1 MSCLL
6 CFLMPDH
13 SRHARSSADD
23 GLYLVPYWVQ
33 AGRLWCVI
41 LVVLFC
47 GGVILPFSAAWFGRR
62 TFSNGFG
69 YGAAATFCSLVRDD
83 KVLSP
88 DAAVEQLQALKTSFS
103 RTGAIDARHF
113 QSGVSEVVDSLG
125 ECAFLSRG

>member
-33 AGRLWCVI
+33 GGRLWFVI
-41 LVVLFC
+41 LAVLFC

-88 DAAVEQLQALKTSFS
+88 DAAVEQLQAFTTGTSL
-103 RTGAIDARHF
+103 RR
-113 QSGVSEVVDSLG
+113 VVAERPSCPRRIAQPG
-125 ECAFLSRG
+125 CKPQAAH

>member
-1 MSCLL
+1 
-6 CFLMPDH
+6 MPDH
-13 SRHARSSADD
+13 SRHDRSPADD

-33 AGRLWCVI
+33 GGRFWIVI
-41 LVVLFC
+41 LAVLLC

-62 TFSNGFG
+62 AFSSGFG

-88 DAAVEQLQALKTSFS
+88 DAAVEQLKTLKTSFS

-113 QSGVSEVVDSLG
+113 QDGVSQVVASLG
-125 ECAFLSRG
+125 DCACLARG